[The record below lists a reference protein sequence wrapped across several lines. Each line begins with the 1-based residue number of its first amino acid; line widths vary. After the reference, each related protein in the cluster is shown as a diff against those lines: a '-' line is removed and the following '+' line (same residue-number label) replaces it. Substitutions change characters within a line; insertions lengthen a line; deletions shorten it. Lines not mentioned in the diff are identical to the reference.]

1 MSVHRRRTHRRAHLS
16 QHFLRKG
23 ATAARLIRSTS
34 ITDTDLVVEIGP
46 GHGALTIPLARRA
59 GRVIAVEIDTT
70 LASKLRSKKLGGRVE
85 IVDGDF
91 LTTPLPLNRYKVVG
105 NVPFARTTDIVRRL
119 AEASNPPEDTW
130 LTVQREAGHRFT
142 GSPYVNE
149 TLWSLRLKPWWHVE
163 IVDRLRRSDFDP
175 PPSVESVFLWM
186 SQRAR
191 PLLAESEGR
200 VFMELIVGT
209 YERGLSIRRTARRR
223 LSNNQIRRLARDLR
237 FEIDGQPSSLSFE
250 QWLGIVRFIM
260 LAGP

>member
-1 MSVHRRRTHRRAHLS
+1 MSVHRRRTQRCADLS

-23 ATAARLIRSTS
+23 ATAARLIRGTS

-59 GRVIAVEIDTT
+59 RRLIAVEIDAT
-70 LASKLRSKKLGGRVE
+70 LASKLRSKLGDRVE

-91 LTTPLPLNRYKVVG
+91 LTTPLPLHRYKVVG
-105 NVPFARTTDIVRRL
+105 NVPFARTTDIVRKL
-119 AEASNPPEDTW
+119 VEAPNPPEDTW

-175 PPSVESVFLWM
+175 PPSVDSVFLWM

-209 YERGLSIRRTARRR
+209 YERGLSIRQTTRRW
-223 LSNNQIRRLARDLR
+223 LSNNQIRRLARDLC
-237 FEIDGQPSSLSFE
+237 FEIDGRPSSLSFE

-260 LAGP
+260 LAGL